1 MLRCSRSTSP
11 RIHWAMLCAVVLF
24 AAAPAW
30 GQSDVVMIEE
40 HWELQ
45 LGQPD
50 ADRSAPQATMVM
62 SPSGDLDGVHFL
74 LTLNHANAPDYVAGG
89 VQIQAWDGGDLLGYD
104 DDDEV
109 GSLSSTD
116 EVVTWVQKMW
126 LDSGALKFKVI
137 NGQSET
143 WGQFGNEDME
153 LSVASSLTRLNGYLP
168 AISLTESQV
177 NYAENRVFSLTL
189 TKLRWMTSDG
199 VVHEQ
204 SAPIPIDTSLDQ

>member
-11 RIHWAMLCAVVLF
+11 RLQRAILCAVFLF

-50 ADRSAPQATMVM
+50 ADRSAPQTTMVM

-74 LTLNHANAPDYVAGG
+74 FTLNHANAPDYAAGG

-104 DDDEV
+104 NDEE
-109 GSLSSTD
+109 GTLNHSD

-126 LDSGALKFKVI
+126 LDNGALKFKVV

-168 AISLTESQV
+168 AVSLTESQV
-177 NYAENRVFSLTL
+177 NYAENRVHALTL
-189 TKLRWMTSDG
+189 TKLRWITSDG

>member
-11 RIHWAMLCAVVLF
+11 RLQRAILCAVFLF

-50 ADRSAPQATMVM
+50 ADRSAPQTTMVM

-74 LTLNHANAPDYVAGG
+74 FTLNHANAPDYAAGG

-104 DDDEV
+104 NDEE
-109 GSLSSTD
+109 GTLNHSD

-126 LDSGALKFKVI
+126 LDNGALKFKVV
-137 NGQSET
+137 NGQSKT

-168 AISLTESQV
+168 AVSLTESQV
-177 NYAENRVFSLTL
+177 NYAENRVHALTL
-189 TKLRWMTSDG
+189 TKLRWTTSDG